1 VSDPINPEIEYV
13 GSTTTGEPV
22 NTRVLLSAVRIS
34 ASAVAGVIETR
45 AELVS
50 EKFVSFVSETR
61 ILQLPLARFMVTAPD
76 AGLILQAVV
85 VLVSKTNVPLR
96 FGTVPSPSD
105 RLAVY
110 VAVELLPYFKVAATD
125 VVNVRGALLTV
136 TVLVSYAAK

>member
-1 VSDPINPEIEYV
+1 
-13 GSTTTGEPV
+13 
-22 NTRVLLSAVRIS
+22 
-34 ASAVAGVIETR
+34 
-45 AELVS
+45 
-50 EKFVSFVSETR
+50 
-61 ILQLPLARFMVTAPD
+61 MVTAPD

>member
-50 EKFVSFVSETR
+50 EKFVSLVSETR
-61 ILQLPLARFMVTAPD
+61 ILQVPLARFMVTAPD
-76 AGLILQAVV
+76 AGLMLQAVV